1 MVDKSPIDNSQER
14 VRVFIS
20 NSYLDRSM
28 ATKIRNRLGEY
39 GISVYIAHNER
50 EVSPLIRE
58 KILENITTT
67 SVFIPLLTKNF
78 FASEWTMQE
87 CGAAVALAKLIVP
100 VSIEADPVGYLSK
113 YAGIRPVRDPDGS
126 INSEALCN
134 EILKLLYT
142 KGIIVTADVIRGFT
156 NAMTFTEANYAA
168 EFLKDVDET
177 DGISIEDVTRLFT
190 AAMDNLILKGSFK
203 ASKIL
208 ADILEKYRGSL
219 SRETMEQLSQRKIL

>member
-1 MVDKSPIDNSQER
+1 VVDKSPSDNSQER

-58 KILENITTT
+58 KILENITSTA
-67 SVFIPLLTKNF
+67 VFIPLLTKNF
-78 FASEWTMQE
+78 FTSEWTMQE

-100 VSIEADPVGYLSK
+100 ISIEADPVGYLSK
-113 YAGIRPVRDPDGS
+113 YTSIKPVREPDGS

-134 EILKLLYT
+134 EILKLLYI

-177 DGISIEDVTRLFT
+177 DGISIEDATRLFT
-190 AAMDNLILKGSFK
+190 ASMDNLILKGSFK

-208 ADILEKYRGSL
+208 ADILEKYKGSL

>member
-1 MVDKSPIDNSQER
+1 VVDKSPSDNSQER

-58 KILENITTT
+58 KILENITSTA
-67 SVFIPLLTKNF
+67 VFIPLLTKNF
-78 FASEWTMQE
+78 FASEWAMQE
-87 CGAAVALAKLIVP
+87 CGAAVALAKMVVP
-100 VSIEADPVGYLSK
+100 IAIEADPVGYLSK
-113 YAGIRPVRDPDGS
+113 YTGVKPAREPDGS

-134 EILKLLYT
+134 EILKLLYI
-142 KGIIVTADVIRGFT
+142 KGIIATADVIRGFT

-168 EFLKDVDET
+168 EFLKEVDET
-177 DGISIEDVTRLFT
+177 DGIPIEDATRLFT
-190 AAMDNLILKGSFK
+190 ASMDNLILKGSFK